1 MDTLFEFVI
10 GSTTLGLNG
19 VLVANV
25 VHVDT
30 LLVDGSVSH
39 MIGLLK
45 DGRSQLLLPLTESVY
60 IGGACIDR
68 LGHASRCLPVCSGA
82 HGVSLSVPVIIGPLT
97 VHVAASED
105 AGLELRVLFVACV
118 VTVVL
123 VAAFCCLGIVHAGLL

>member
-10 GSTTLGLNG
+10 GSSTLGLNG

-25 VHVDT
+25 VHIDT
-30 LLVDGSVSH
+30 LLVDGSMSH

-68 LGHASRCLPVCSGA
+68 FGHASRCLPVCSGA
-82 HGVSLSVPVIIGPLT
+82 HGVSLSIPVVIGPLF
-97 VHVAASED
+97 VQVATSED
-105 AGLELRVLFVACV
+105 AGLQLRVLFVASV
-118 VTVVL
+118 GTVVL
-123 VAAFCCLGIVHAGLL
+123 VAALCWRRLVHA